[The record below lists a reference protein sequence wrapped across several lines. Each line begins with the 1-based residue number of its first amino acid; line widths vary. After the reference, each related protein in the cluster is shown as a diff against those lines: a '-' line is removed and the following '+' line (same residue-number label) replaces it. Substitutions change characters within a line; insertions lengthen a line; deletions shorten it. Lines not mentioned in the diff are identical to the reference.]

1 MTLNLTEIVAL
12 MIRLLILT
20 QVNHLSS
27 PNMGG
32 EDRLADLREE
42 E

>member
-1 MTLNLTEIVAL
+1 

-27 PNMGG
+27 PNIGG
-32 EDRLADLREE
+32 EDRLADLGEKE
-42 E
+42 

>member
-1 MTLNLTEIVAL
+1 MTLNLKEIVAL

-20 QVNHLSS
+20 QVNNLSS
-27 PNMGG
+27 PNMRE
-32 EDRLADLREE
+32 EDRLAGLREE

>member
-20 QVNHLSS
+20 QVNRLSC

-32 EDRLADLREE
+32 EDRLAALREE